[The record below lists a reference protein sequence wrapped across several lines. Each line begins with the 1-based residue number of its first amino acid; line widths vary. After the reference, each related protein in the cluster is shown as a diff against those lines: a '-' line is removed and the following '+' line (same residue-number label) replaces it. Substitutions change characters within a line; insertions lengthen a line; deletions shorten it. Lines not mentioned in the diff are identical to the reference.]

1 MGQMALKLLC
11 WVSLI
16 DLTSSDLI
24 YLINLLFFLL
34 QNVKK
39 YSHFGPFLLVFEGR
53 QDQNEVRYGSD
64 DITPIWPTY
73 MSTFKTI

>member
-24 YLINLLFFLL
+24 YLINLLFLPSPVL
-34 QNVKK
+34 
-39 YSHFGPFLLVFEGR
+39 GLVWVSVLHVSE
-53 QDQNEVRYGSD
+53 
-64 DITPIWPTY
+64 
-73 MSTFKTI
+73 